1 MHRGGAKFCAAYF
14 WAGRCLP
21 PRIFALAI
29 DSCDFSRT
37 MSRIIGID
45 LGTTNSCA
53 AYVQPDGVVK
63 IVPYK
68 GGDYT
73 IPSIFAIDDKGQELV
88 GYEAKRQWLLN
99 PTRTVYGAKR
109 LVGRGFSSDVVDRM
123 RQYFSYPIEASAT
136 HANLEIPIAGKRF
149 SLEEVQAKILGK
161 IKQVAE
167 AHLGETVTQAVV
179 TVPAY
184 FSDRQ
189 RQATKEAGRL
199 ANLDVV
205 RVLNEPTAAALAYGL
220 GVGQQSKGVN
230 KRIAVYDLGGG
241 TFDISVIEVR
251 ERIFEVKATGGDI
264 FLGGIDFDNLLI
276 DLVLDDFKRQS
287 GVDLRSDPIAMQ
299 RIKDLAERGKI
310 DLSQRDEFKFF
321 IPFIS
326 MTPEGKPLDVNITVK
341 RADFEALALPLVE
354 RTLQTCQRVLVDAGT
369 TVEGI
374 DDVILVGGQ
383 TRMPV
388 IQKRIEE
395 FFVRQPSKSVHPDEA
410 VAVGAAIFG
419 ASLGNDSQ
427 DRVMLLDVIP
437 MQIGIERADGK
448 LHQLF
453 ARNASVPNAKE
464 FDFTTSADNQA
475 TLKMRIYQGDDATA
489 AQNEQL
495 GDFTFS
501 GLRPGKAGDV
511 NVKVVFSLS
520 QDGILSLEAK
530 DRDTGTEMRQT
541 VKVNT
546 REA

>member
-1 MHRGGAKFCAAYF
+1 
-14 WAGRCLP
+14 
-21 PRIFALAI
+21 
-29 DSCDFSRT
+29 

-53 AYVQPDGVVK
+53 AYVAADGQVK

-99 PTRTVYGAKR
+99 PTRTIYGAKR
-109 LVGRGFSSDVVDRM
+109 LVGRGFTPEVIAKM
-123 RQYFSYPIEASAT
+123 HQYFSYPIESSGSDAT
-136 HANLEIPIAGKRF
+136 VEIPIAGKRF
-149 SLEEVQAKILGK
+149 KLEEVQSKILSK

-167 AHLGETVTQAVV
+167 AHLGETITQAVV

-199 ANLDVV
+199 AGLEVV

-220 GVGQQSKGVN
+220 GNSTAGKGVN

-251 ERIFEVKATGGDI
+251 DRVFEVKATGGDI

-276 DLVLDDFKRQS
+276 DLVMDDFKKNTGS
-287 GVDLRSDPIAMQ
+287 DLRSDPIAMQ
-299 RIKDLAERGKI
+299 RIKDLAERAKI
-310 DLSQRDEFKFF
+310 DLSQRDEFRFF

-326 MTPEGKPLDVNITVK
+326 MTPEGKPLDINITVK
-341 RADFEALALPLVE
+341 RAELEALAAPLVQ
-354 RTLQTCQRVLVDAGT
+354 RTLQTCGKVLAEAGVDT
-369 TVEGI
+369 RGI

-383 TRMPV
+383 TRMPS
-388 IQKRIEE
+388 IQQAIEMY
-395 FFVRQPSKSVHPDEA
+395 FGRSPSKSVHPDEA
-410 VAVGAAIFG
+410 VAVGAAIF
-419 ASLGNDSQ
+419 ASSLGDESRE
-427 DRVMLLDVIP
+427 RVQLLDVIP
-437 MQIGIERADGK
+437 MSIGIQRADGK

-453 ARNASVPNAKE
+453 PANASVPNQKA
-464 FDFTTSADNQA
+464 FNFTTSADNQA
-475 TLKMRIYQGDDATA
+475 SLKMRIYQGDAEEA
-489 AQNEQL
+489 AGNEQL

-501 GLRPGKAGDV
+501 GIRPGRAGEISV
-511 NVKVVFSLS
+511 EVIFSLS
-520 QDGILSLEAK
+520 QDGILSLDAK
-530 DRDTGTEMRQT
+530 DRDTGAQMHQT
-541 VKVNT
+541 VKVNV
-546 REA
+546 REG